1 MRRSGG
7 SARGDWPVTAGQ
19 PGNAASVA
27 LSTASNSLSQLV
39 TRILEQLALSAWLP
53 TAALTLLVTFI
64 MRVLESIN
72 DGA

>member
-1 MRRSGG
+1 M
-7 SARGDWPVTAGQ
+7 TAGQ